1 VSFELRPAREPVETR
16 DLELRIGERCC
27 RAGLEQVLGLV
38 LQVAEIRTVGKRA
51 WRLLWISRHSS
62 FRPIGRCPHN
72 RAERRLLRLKTESW
86 LLPFPRTRCVLHATA
101 ILSWTSQIRQRPAV
115 RDKGVGRL
123 RRIAGATPYFGENL
137 AGTVAGNSRDSERI
151 TAHPE
156 LSQRRSRHR
165 AAPPRGTP
173 RIGHRIGHRIG
184 CPTRQAG
191 PRGRLQ
197 SAAGFANPPHKLL
210 QFRISAHVRLS
221 RARERGAHECIRHGG
236 GE

>member
-1 VSFELRPAREPVETR
+1 MAP
-16 DLELRIGERCC
+16 
-27 RAGLEQVLGLV
+27 LV
-38 LQVAEIRTVGKRA
+38 G
-51 WRLLWISRHSS
+51 RHSS
-62 FRPIGRCPHN
+62 FRPICRCPHN

-165 AAPPRGTP
+165 AAPPEGHTQDWPQDWPQDWLPHKAGRAQRAP
-173 RIGHRIGHRIG
+173 PIGRR
-184 CPTRQAG
+184 
-191 PRGRLQ
+191 
-197 SAAGFANPPHKLL
+197 FANPPHKLL